1 MESAKETLEH
11 IRFQLDLLKLN
22 SMPVELTSPSVMKQ
36 HAQEEAAMR
45 AMEELHVAVAKLP
58 GR

>member
-36 HAQEEAAMR
+36 HSEDEAAMR
-45 AMEELHVAVAKLP
+45 AMEELQVAAAKLP